1 MQRTH
6 SGNAYSK
13 FKLMDV
19 FHHYLESAVCVIR
32 KILLNLISIAC
43 YFSMKHACKWY
54 CLNKKLFWLNA
65 DVYKLYGYNAEVSFR
80 GYKIWKHNF
89 SM

>member
-19 FHHYLESAVCVIR
+19 FHHYLESAVCVMHANGTVWIKNYFDWMQMYINSMDIMRKFHLEVIKYENITFQCNHDIR
-32 KILLNLISIAC
+32 TPHVVGTI
-43 YFSMKHACKWY
+43 
-54 CLNKKLFWLNA
+54 
-65 DVYKLYGYNAEVSFR
+65 
-80 GYKIWKHNF
+80 
-89 SM
+89 